1 MDILER
7 SYVLIISESFRVK
20 RLLLIIISCLVEVG
34 QLMGC
39 LYCFKNIRTV
49 RINSHTVLILC
60 SERYGAPMANELWI
74 GKSLVS
80 FWLGSLGGV
89 LGESTLL
96 LQWLESGVT
105 SSCLYFYS
113 G

>member
-1 MDILER
+1 M
-7 SYVLIISESFRVK
+7 LIISESFRVK
-20 RLLLIIISCLVEVG
+20 RLLLIIISCPVEVG

-49 RINSHTVLILC
+49 RINSRTILFFVL
-60 SERYGAPMANELWI
+60 RGMVPHWPMNCGLE
-74 GKSLVS
+74 SLVS
-80 FWLGSLGGV
+80 FWLGSLDSV

-105 SSCLYFYS
+105 SSCLSFYS